1 MKNSED
7 KEFGKGVYEKVSE
20 RIVQLKN
27 QEIQNRITHRFN
39 QSPQLPVQPPQSTQL
54 PDQFQQFQQLS
65 QFPANNQPIRFGMF
79 NIFFRST
86 LISS

>member
-39 QSPQLPVQPPQSTQL
+39 QSPQLPVQPPQSTQ
-54 PDQFQQFQQLS
+54 
-65 QFPANNQPIRFGMF
+65 FPANNQPIRSGMF
-79 NIFFRST
+79 NIYFRST
-86 LISS
+86 PISSLSITTQ

>member
-54 PDQFQQFQQLS
+54 P
-65 QFPANNQPIRFGMF
+65 ANNQPIRFGMF